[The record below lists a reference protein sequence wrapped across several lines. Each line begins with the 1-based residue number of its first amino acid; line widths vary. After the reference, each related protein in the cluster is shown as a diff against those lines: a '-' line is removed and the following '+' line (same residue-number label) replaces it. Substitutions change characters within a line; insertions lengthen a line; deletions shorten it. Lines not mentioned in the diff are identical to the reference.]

1 MRMRSGALPEHAV
14 IALSTLAC
22 SIPPGPG
29 GLGRHFEEL
38 IELAVASGAPDFQYY
53 CPRVDASAP
62 ASEHAR
68 RAQPILG
75 GGKFLALTPLRW
87 NYGWATYASNVT
99 YDYGLSRA
107 LTTPRV
113 GLTALAGQALHSFG
127 LARTSG
133 AQVLGLVAPNCH
145 VDHVVQRQAAARAQ
159 YPVERGWLN
168 GALRRRTIRE
178 YDLADVILV
187 SSVHQRQTFLAAGVQ
202 ADKLVMHELNAHPR
216 FQRRA
221 EPPKSETFEVAYV
234 GRFDLM
240 KGIPLL
246 LDAFFAAAE
255 PHWRLTLQGGF
266 GTHAMRVY
274 TQRRVAD
281 DARVNLVPLGD
292 PSRLLE
298 AAHVFV
304 HPSYTDGFGYG
315 PVEAMAVGV
324 PVIVTDQ
331 TGMRE
336 RMTEADGQV
345 VPAGNVDALVG
356 ALRTVARDLGY

>member
-1 MRMRSGALPEHAV
+1 
-14 IALSTLAC
+14 
-22 SIPPGPG
+22 
-29 GLGRHFEEL
+29 LGRHFEEL
-38 IELAVASGAPDFQYY
+38 IELAVDSGAPDFAYY
-53 CPRVDASAP
+53 CPQVDPSAP
-62 ASEHAR
+62 AADRAR
-68 RAQPILG
+68 RARPVLR
-75 GGKFLALTPLRW
+75 GGKFLAFTPLRW
-87 NYGWATYASNVT
+87 NYGWATYAANIT
-99 YDYGLSRA
+99 FDHGLARA
-107 LTTPRV
+107 LTSPRV
-113 GLTALAGQALHSFG
+113 GLTAFAGQALRSFG
-127 LARTSG
+127 VARASG
-133 AQVLGLVAPNCH
+133 ARVLGLVAPNCH
-145 VDHVVQRQAAARAQ
+145 VDYLLQRQEAARAQ

-168 GALRRRTIRE
+168 EALRRRTLRE
-178 YDLADVILV
+178 YEVADVILV
-187 SSVHQRQTFLAAGVQ
+187 SSTLQRQTFIDAGV
-202 ADKLVMHELNAHPR
+202 AERKLVMHQLNAHPR

-221 EPPKSETFEVAYV
+221 EPPKSETFEVAYA

-274 TQRRVAD
+274 TQRRIASD
-281 DARVNLVPLGD
+281 TRVSLLPLGT
-292 PSRLLE
+292 PNELLE

-336 RMTEADGQV
+336 RMTADDGV
-345 VPAGNVDALVG
+345 VIPAGRVDALVD
-356 ALRTVARDLGY
+356 ALRSVARDLGY